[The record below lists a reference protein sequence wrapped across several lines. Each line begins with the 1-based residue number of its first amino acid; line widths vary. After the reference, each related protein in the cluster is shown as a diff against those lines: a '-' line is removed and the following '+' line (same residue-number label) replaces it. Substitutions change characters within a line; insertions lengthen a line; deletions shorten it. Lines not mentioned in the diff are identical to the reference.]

1 MSVAAAA
8 RRGLAGPSPETVVS
22 AVIRV
27 HECVMA
33 GLRAL
38 GEHAEIIRSYSAPR
52 GSYSAPRGSYSAPQG
67 VDVQTAEGGQGL

>member
-1 MSVAAAA
+1 VSVAAAA

-52 GSYSAPRGSYSAPQG
+52 GSYSAPQG